1 MNAQERDRLSQQ
13 CMDVLGYLDHHE
25 WITHRDAE
33 TMLGVMRL
41 AARICDLKKQGYQF
55 EDKWIPF
62 TAANGRI
69 GRIKG
74 YKKVA

>member
-33 TMLGVMRL
+33 EWLGIMRL
-41 AARICDLKKQGYQF
+41 AARICDLKKRGHLF

-62 TAANGRI
+62 TARNGSES
-69 GRIKG
+69 RIKA

>member
-33 TMLGVMRL
+33 TMMGVMR
-41 AARICDLKKQGYQF
+41 
-55 EDKWIPF
+55 
-62 TAANGRI
+62 
-69 GRIKG
+69 
-74 YKKVA
+74 

>member
-1 MNAQERDRLSQQ
+1 MNKQERDRLSQQ

-33 TMLGVMRL
+33 DYLGVMRL
-41 AARICDLKKQGYQF
+41 AARICDLKKHGHLF
-55 EDKWIPF
+55 EDKWVDF
-62 TAANGRI
+62 EARNGRI
-69 GRIKG
+69 GKIKA